1 MSACRLVCSVCD
13 SVDQFNVQ
21 RECAI
26 EINELGN
33 LSFKKEWKINSL
45 KQKIIDLAIKFKKQL
60 II

>member
-1 MSACRLVCSVCD
+1 MSACLVCSVCD